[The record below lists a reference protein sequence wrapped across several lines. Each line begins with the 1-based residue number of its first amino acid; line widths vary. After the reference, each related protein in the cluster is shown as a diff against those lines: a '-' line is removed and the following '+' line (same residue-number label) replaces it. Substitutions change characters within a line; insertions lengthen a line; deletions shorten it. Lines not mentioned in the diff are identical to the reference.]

1 MSLEWARARLLEHRE
16 ALRRLC
22 ESRATAPAPP
32 SRAAA
37 PDSATVVPLRASAA
51 PRTTAE
57 EAARAT
63 VIKFVRRRR
72 RA

>member
-22 ESRATAPAPP
+22 GSESEASARALPTAPATAVVVPLKPVAAPRLAATAP
-32 SRAAA
+32 
-37 PDSATVVPLRASAA
+37 VG
-51 PRTTAE
+51 
-57 EAARAT
+57 AT
-63 VIKFVRRRR
+63 VIKFVRGR